1 VSADVC
7 IAYYGIRHEVSADAI
22 TTLEMRSDARLVVA
36 RKIGLKT
43 YWGNF
48 GAPGERHLLFIGAE
62 LGVLGPE
69 NLAEVRFGSADL
81 QKTFQETSAKL
92 RSAGFDEEGQLY
104 LQWMAD
110 A

>member
-1 VSADVC
+1 MSADACVT
-7 IAYYGIRHEVSADAI
+7 YYGIRYEVSADAI
-22 TTLEMRSDARLVVA
+22 TTLETRCDARVVAA

-48 GAPGERHLLFIGAE
+48 GAPGERYLLFIGAE

-69 NLAEVRFGSADL
+69 NHAEIRLGSVDL
-81 QKTFQETSAKL
+81 QKIIDDTSAKL
-92 RSAGFDEEGQLY
+92 RSAGFAGDAQLY
-104 LQWMAD
+104 LQWKAD